1 VDRIEERP
9 DLSVWSTDIL
19 LLEFIFLVLEGLGY
33 VWLAVLIDRLSTK
46 PKAVKMWKSFV
57 FAITCQFL
65 RRAKKEEF
73 VAKKDVPL
81 DEDVAAEVD
90 RIQSGEGNNDLIVIN
105 RLTKVY
111 DGGKRAVNNLTFGIP
126 AGECFGLLGI
136 NGAGKTSTMAM
147 LTAEFPPTGGDATLA
162 GYSVTNQPEQTRRRI
177 GYCPQF
183 DAHFQTMTGREHVE
197 LYASIKGVPRE
208 FVKEAAAAKLAEVG
222 LSEYDSDRLSS
233 GYSGGMKRKLSV
245 ACATIGNPQIVFL
258 DEPSTGMDPVAR
270 RDLWKVISNMVVDEG
285 TGEEKNTSIILTTH
299 SMEECE
305 ALCPR
310 IGIMAAGQLRCL
322 GSAQQLKTRF
332 GQGYQ
337 VEIKVLTP
345 TDDCDDFKEILQTIK
360 SISPVA
366 VDGATEEGVP
376 NEASLDLGQTML
388 AANNVSPDGYLAT
401 LIVDSDPRGYLIK
414 KSASSPAGIS
424 PKELCTFFVEELRVK
439 KVQDYLESTY
449 SECVLRERQD
459 TKVRYEVGSNG
470 LKIASLFAEIE
481 NSKSD
486 LYVADYG
493 ISQTSLEQVFNMHA
507 AEAELAKK
515 GTVDN

>member
-1 VDRIEERP
+1 
-9 DLSVWSTDIL
+9 
-19 LLEFIFLVLEGLGY
+19 
-33 VWLAVLIDRLSTK
+33 
-46 PKAVKMWKSFV
+46 M
-57 FAITCQFL
+57 
-65 RRAKKEEF
+65 
-73 VAKKDVPL
+73 
-81 DEDVAAEVD
+81 
-90 RIQSGEGNNDLIVIN
+90 
-105 RLTKVY
+105 TKVY
-111 DGGKRAVNNLTFGIP
+111 DGGKRAVDRLTFGIP

-147 LTAEFPPTGGDATLA
+147 LTAEFPPTEGDATLA
-162 GYSVTNQPEQTRRRI
+162 SYSVTNQPEQTRRRI

-183 DAHFQTMTGREHVE
+183 DAHFQNMSGREHVE
-197 LYASIKGVPRE
+197 LYASIKGIPSE

-222 LSEYDSDRLSS
+222 LSEFDSDRMSG

-270 RDLWKVISNMVVDEG
+270 RDLWKVISSMVVDEA

-310 IGIMAAGQLRCL
+310 IGIMAAGQLKCL

-332 GQGYQ
+332 GQGFQ
-337 VEIKVLTP
+337 VEIKVLAP
-345 TDDCDDFKEILQTIK
+345 TESCEDFKEILQMIQ
-360 SISPVA
+360 SISPA
-366 VDGATEEGVP
+366 IVDEATEEGLT
-376 NEASLDLGQTML
+376 NEVALNLEKTKE
-388 AANNVSPDGYLAT
+388 AADKVSPDGYLAT
-401 LIVDSDPRGYLIK
+401 LINDSDPRGYLIK

-424 PKELCTFFVEELRVK
+424 PNELCTFFVEELRVK
-439 KVQDYLESTY
+439 KVQDHLESTY

-459 TKVRYEVGSNG
+459 TKVRYEIGSDG
-470 LKIASLFAEIE
+470 LKIAALFSDIE

-486 LYVADYG
+486 LSVADYG

-515 GTVDN
+515 DTVDN